1 MQVMKF
7 IWNIQKISILILMQ
21 ISNFQAVKI
30 EIPLVICKKV
40 LLHKKFLHFM
50 PVLGISFY
58 PT

>member
-7 IWNIQKISILILMQ
+7 IWNMQKIPILILMQ

-50 PVLGISFY
+50 PVL
-58 PT
+58 

>member
-7 IWNIQKISILILMQ
+7 IWNMQKISILILMQ

-30 EIPLVICKKV
+30 KIPLVICKKV
-40 LLHKKFLHFM
+40 LLHNNFLHFM
-50 PVLGISFY
+50 AVLGISFY

>member
-7 IWNIQKISILILMQ
+7 IWNMQKIPILILMQ
-21 ISNFQAVKI
+21 ISIFQAVKI

-40 LLHKKFLHFM
+40 LLHNNFLHFM